1 MSVILQNIFGFEGNK
16 DPIFYF
22 LGFRR
27 CGARDNGMKLLNF
40 RYLKRCS
47 SRLILGQETIVPLAI
62 MRGRPIGVMKMIDQ
76 GEADDKIIAIH
87 IDDPE
92 FEDYHSISDLPA
104 HRMREV
110 RHFLRIIKFWRVRR
124 SNSRIFSI
132 EKKLTK

>member
-1 MSVILQNIFGFEGNK
+1 
-16 DPIFYF
+16 
-22 LGFRR
+22 
-27 CGARDNGMKLLNF
+27 
-40 RYLKRCS
+40 
-47 SRLILGQETIVPLAI
+47 
-62 MRGRPIGVMKMIDQ
+62 MKMIDQ